1 MRVLGYLK
9 SHHALKQEAPT
20 STRWS
25 SSLIDMFVILTL
37 LIGLLGG
44 ILSGLLG
51 VGGATLTIPAMV
63 YLLKLDQKVAQGTS
77 LALLMIPV
85 TIFAVINYYK
95 NNLINKQVLLLLII
109 SFPIGAFIGSYIA
122 IKLPSFV
129 LKKIFAIFLI
139 IVAIKML
146 LDK

>member
-1 MRVLGYLK
+1 
-9 SHHALKQEAPT
+9 
-20 STRWS
+20 
-25 SSLIDMFVILTL
+25 MFIITVL

-44 ILSGLLG
+44 FLSGLLG

-85 TIFAVINYYK
+85 TLFAVINYYK
-95 NNLINKQVLLLLII
+95 NNLIDKQVLLFLII
-109 SFPIGAFIGSYIA
+109 SFPIGALLGSMVA
-122 IKLPSFV
+122 IKSPSII

>member
-1 MRVLGYLK
+1 
-9 SHHALKQEAPT
+9 
-20 STRWS
+20 
-25 SSLIDMFVILTL
+25 MFIIITL

-44 ILSGLLG
+44 VLSGLLG

-85 TIFAVINYYK
+85 TLLAVINYYK
-95 NNLINKQVLLLLII
+95 NNLIDKNVLLLLVI
-109 SFPIGAFIGSYIA
+109 SFPIGAFIGSVIA
-122 IKLPSFV
+122 IKLPSLI

-146 LDK
+146 FDK

>member
-1 MRVLGYLK
+1 
-9 SHHALKQEAPT
+9 
-20 STRWS
+20 
-25 SSLIDMFVILTL
+25 MFVILTL

>member
-1 MRVLGYLK
+1 MFI
-9 SHHALKQEAPT
+9 
-20 STRWS
+20 
-25 SSLIDMFVILTL
+25 LITL

-63 YLLKLDQKVAQGTS
+63 YFLNLDQKVAQGTS

-85 TIFAVINYYK
+85 TLFAVINYYK
-95 NNLINKQVLLLLII
+95 NNLINKNVLLLLVI

-122 IKLPSFV
+122 VKLPSDI

-146 LDK
+146 FDK